1 MGYALAVGRGGL
13 ASGAFAVLLPYA
25 SAFGGIVLHS
35 PALGLR
41 GLAIF
46 HPVRLADALL
56 AFLALRS
63 LHSVLALGRLS
74 RFTRVAAALCLRLAR
89 AMLLL
94 AALAGLLFLSLR
106 LVGPRLALTLVVLHS
121 GVAFAL
127 PHLGPALILPGCWS
141 FIAALLR
148 VSAHFSALPRALF
161 ACA

>member
-1 MGYALAVGRGGL
+1 
-13 ASGAFAVLLPYA
+13 LLCIPPRSVCA
-25 SAFGGIVLHS
+25 AWPFSILFVS
-35 PALGLR
+35 PTR
-41 GLAIF
+41 CW
-46 HPVRLADALL
+46 P
-56 AFLALRS
+56 FLALRA

-121 GVAFAL
+121 GLAFAL